1 MGRARPLRA
10 GSVAVLLGALAVVG
24 GASRARGDGPA
35 PARAKA
41 GGTAEF
47 LARVDR
53 AIDLGVAWLKRNQ
66 GTNGAWGIVAPE
78 KAYDPGFKGTLKD
91 YPTGSASLGTYTL
104 LKCGVAVD
112 DAVVK
117 RALAYLK
124 DVKLFPS
131 SYELSMA
138 ILALTATADPYKK
151 SADSAA
157 AGEKLKLKGDV
168 RKQVQELVDKLL
180 KRRAPSVW
188 RYNWSDVP
196 ASKGGEQDLSSTQLA
211 ALALLAAERA
221 GISVESKVWNEMATF
236 AFAQQDPK
244 GPAHKRVLYPR
255 VHAEVPPPA
264 APSPYAPAPGK
275 AADDDHARGFAY
287 ILSDALDRDEGRPT
301 GGMTACGI
309 GIIAAARYVL
319 EQRGENAWKRRDPL
333 AVDAAIRD
341 AAAWL
346 DLRWSPFENP
356 GKRDLNIYHVYY
368 LYCVERAMD
377 LVGASRIGAH
387 DWFVEM
393 GTKLLESQ
401 QPDGFWD
408 SHSTHKPYAFLDTC
422 FALLFLHRATRGG
435 IPMPAA
441 TADDPDGEGPVPK

>member
-1 MGRARPLRA
+1 MDRVRSVRTALLVATLAAVGAGLGRARAEDAPPA
-10 GSVAVLLGALAVVG
+10 
-24 GASRARGDGPA
+24 A
-35 PARAKA
+35 PARPKA

-66 GTNGAWGIVAPE
+66 ALNGGWGTVAPE
-78 KAYDPGFKGTLKD
+78 RPYDPNFKGTLKD
-91 YPTGSASLGTYTL
+91 YPTGSASLGAYTL
-104 LKCGVAVD
+104 LKCGVPPD

-117 RALAYLK
+117 RSLAFLK
-124 DVKLFPS
+124 DVRLFPS

-138 ILALTATADPYKK
+138 ILALTATADPAKK
-151 SADSAA
+151 SADTAA
-157 AGEKLKLKGDV
+157 AGEKVKLKGDV
-168 RKQVQELVDKLL
+168 RRQVQDLVDKLL

-188 RYNWSDVP
+188 RYNWSDVMP
-196 ASKGGEQDLSSTQLA
+196 SKGGEQDLSSTQLA

-221 GISVESKVWNEMATF
+221 GISVESKVWNEIAAF

-244 GPAHKRVLYPR
+244 GPAHKRALYPR
-255 VHAEVPPPA
+255 VHAEAKPPA
-264 APSPYAPAPGK
+264 GPSPYAPPAGK
-275 AADDDHARGFAY
+275 PAEAQDHARGFAY
-287 ILSDALDRDEGRPT
+287 ILSEELDRDEGRPT

-319 EQRGENAWKRRDPL
+319 ETRGDHVWKRRDPF
-333 AVDAAIRD
+333 AVDGAIRD

-377 LVGASRIGAH
+377 LVGASRIGSH

-393 GTKLLESQ
+393 GTKLLAAQ
-401 QPDGFWD
+401 QPDGSWD
-408 SHSTHKPYAFLDTC
+408 SRSTHKPYAFLDTC

-435 IPMPAA
+435 IPLPAA
-441 TADDPDGEGPVPK
+441 TADDPDGG

>member
-1 MGRARPLRA
+1 MRRPPASRAA
-10 GSVAVLLGALAVVG
+10 SVAVLLGAISLVG
-24 GASRARGDGPA
+24 GARGARGDDPPPAA
-35 PARAKA
+35 PAEPKA

-53 AIDLGVAWLKRNQ
+53 AIDLGIAWLKRNQ
-66 GTNGAWGIVAPE
+66 STGGGWGVVAPE
-78 KAYDPGFKGTLKD
+78 KPYDPNFKGKLYD
-91 YPTGSASLGTYTL
+91 YPTGSATLGAYTL
-104 LKCGVAVD
+104 LKCGVPVD

-117 RALAYLK
+117 RSLAYIK

-157 AGEKLKLKGDV
+157 AGEKVKLKGDV
-168 RKQVQELVDKLL
+168 RRQVQELVDKLL

-188 RYNWSDVP
+188 RYNWDGAMP
-196 ASKGGEQDLSSTQLA
+196 SKGGEQDLSSTQLA

-221 GISVESKVWNEMATF
+221 GISVESKVWNDIATF
-236 AFAQQDPK
+236 AFAQQEAK
-244 GPAHKRVLYPR
+244 GPAHKRVLWPR
-255 VHAEVPPPA
+255 VHAEPKPSA
-264 APSPYAPAPGK
+264 GPSPYAPPAGK
-275 AADDDHARGFAY
+275 APEEDHARGFAY

-309 GIIAAARYVL
+309 GIIASARYVL
-319 EQRGENAWKRRDPL
+319 ELRGENGWKRRDPL
-333 AVDAAIRD
+333 VVDAAIRD

-356 GKRDLNIYHVYY
+356 GKRDINIYHIYY

-393 GTKLLESQ
+393 GTKLLAAQ

-408 SHSTHKPYAFLDTC
+408 SRSTHKPYAFLDTC

-441 TADDPDGEGPVPK
+441 TDEGPAPR